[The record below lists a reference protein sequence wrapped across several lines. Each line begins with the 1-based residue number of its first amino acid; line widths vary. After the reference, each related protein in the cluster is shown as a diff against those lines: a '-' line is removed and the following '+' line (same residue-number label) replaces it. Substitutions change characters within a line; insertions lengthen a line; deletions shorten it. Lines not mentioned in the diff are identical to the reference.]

1 MNNNTHT
8 NYDNSNSNNSIACNR
23 TDISHDIMNRNKTNN
38 NDDNNNNNNT
48 KKLAITIIIK

>member
-1 MNNNTHT
+1 MT
-8 NYDNSNSNNSIACNR
+8 NSNSNNSIACNR